1 MIPCNLLYDIMYS
14 TYIYILLL
22 EYVYTGMY
30 YLRTKPAAKAIQFTV
45 DKSYERRE
53 KQQRNSL
60 GDKTIKPTSG
70 SSGSSGIEKGHNS
83 EGSVS
88 DEDDDDEG
96 GAGGGDEV
104 YGEACISCS
113 G

>member
-1 MIPCNLLYDIMYS
+1 
-14 TYIYILLL
+14 
-22 EYVYTGMY
+22 MY

-53 KQQRNSL
+53 KQQQRNSL
-60 GDKTIKPTSG
+60 GDKSPTKPTSG
-70 SSGSSGIEKGHNS
+70 SGSSSIEKGYNS

-88 DEDDDDEG
+88 DDDDDDS